1 MWSRENIPL
10 LIMSLLSAAILFFF
24 ALSGST
30 TFSAP
35 RQLDG
40 CGWSE
45 QAAIAPIWPRAG
57 NFQQVL
63 WNPAFPPSPP
73 GRPPARIGCT
83 KSNMTGI
90 G

>member
-10 LIMSLLSAAILFFF
+10 LFMSVVSAAILCLF
-24 ALSGST
+24 ALSSGAI
-30 TFSAP
+30 FSAP

-45 QAAIAPIWPRAG
+45 QAAIARIWPRVA
-57 NFQQVL
+57 NSPQDS
-63 WNPAFPPSPP
+63 WNPAFPPSRS
-73 GRPPARIGCT
+73 GRLQARVGCT
-83 KSNMTGI
+83 KSSMMGI